1 VTKANLNWVVLGPGA
16 IGGLIAGALLEHG
29 QSVSVL
35 PRKNR
40 TREINWQ
47 VTHKQ
52 FKADY
57 SAPVITQLLAE
68 NTVFVIAVKAF
79 DVIQALQRIT
89 TLRGFNKAMPIIISH
104 NGMVELPE
112 PLKELNLHPLV
123 TTHGAVRSRN
133 ENADLCIEH
142 RGAGRSWLEVDPAV
156 RNQPTD
162 FDPGLVLQQA
172 FPPLTLEQD
181 LSQRRWLKFVINCVI
196 NPLTAVHQCAN
207 GELLKG
213 SWQAQV
219 YSLVAEAVAVANSQ
233 NVSLT
238 TEECYKEVLLVAKET
253 ALNHSSMLQ
262 DIQQQRRTEIQQLT
276 GYLINAGK
284 TAGVA
289 TPTHQQLLNEFQ
301 QRYSG

>member
-1 VTKANLNWVVLGPGA
+1 MTKANLNWVVLGPGA

-57 SAPVITQLLAE
+57 SAPVITQPLAE
-68 NTVFVIAVKAF
+68 NTVFVISVKAF

-142 RGAGRSWLEVDPAV
+142 RG
-156 RNQPTD
+156 Q
-162 FDPGLVLQQA
+162 
-172 FPPLTLEQD
+172 
-181 LSQRRWLKFVINCVI
+181 
-196 NPLTAVHQCAN
+196 
-207 GELLKG
+207 
-213 SWQAQV
+213 
-219 YSLVAEAVAVANSQ
+219 AEAGWKS
-233 NVSLT
+233 T
-238 TEECYKEVLLVAKET
+238 
-253 ALNHSSMLQ
+253 LQ
-262 DIQQQRRTEIQQLT
+262 SGISRRTLT
-276 GYLINAGK
+276 QAWSCNRLFLR
-284 TAGVA
+284 
-289 TPTHQQLLNEFQ
+289 LLWNKI
-301 QRYSG
+301 